1 MVPRK
6 ADKIPI
12 VHGEGTA
19 GGGNLLHIRRAIDET
34 MISKKLPLIYEKHD
48 GGG

>member
-12 VHGEGTA
+12 VHAEATA
-19 GGGNLLHIRRAIDET
+19 GAGNLLHICRAIDET
-34 MISKKLPLIYEKHD
+34 MIAKTIPAI
-48 GGG
+48 